1 MRGFIFPFIVVVSVA
16 ALLTFVGRDDQGPS
30 RVEPPPGAVSTPLP
44 SPAGDTN
51 TDPIEMLPPGGART
65 TERGTLQLNV
75 PPTILG
81 PGDEPSAGE
90 TSNGETS
97 ADEASAAEPLPSP
110 DVAAGGQ
117 RPPASPDEEAGT
129 AAAPDSAP
137 AVPADGGER
146 QGPVHYATDV
156 PEEQGREPYARG
168 DMPALRSP
176 TSTAVVDATPSVVA
190 EELSP
195 DIKARLKARTERV
208 NQARSRERDPAHVSA
223 RTRRLTPADL
233 VAVEA
238 VEGLVIRH
246 QGGVPTIT
254 VEAAGGD
261 VMLEGVGTV
270 DYDPTAVHDVNIT
283 ASGLVRDLY
292 FFEGM
297 IIEEGQ
303 PLMNMFAPERLLAQ
317 FNHLANISNEDRL
330 SYSFAPGQFMDDSRS
345 NLRWWG
351 MDEDDIELLE
361 QSKVVLDDYV
371 ITAPRSGYV
380 LERRADRG
388 SLINAGAREMEDWA
402 LVGDTVAR
410 VADLSR
416 VWVTVELPL
425 EEVPFPLPFGALE
438 KGQPVEVVIRE
449 LAGDPRFVGRVDH
462 VFAQIRPATRRSRLR
477 VVLDNPDL
485 RLLPGMYASLS
496 LTVALPEML
505 RVPRSALLY
514 AEGHSYVLV
523 EAGEGVYHLT
533 RVVTGARA
541 HGRVAVLAGLAAGD
555 RVVER
560 ARMMVDPDRELLWA
574 VAGGDE

>member
-1 MRGFIFPFIVVVSVA
+1 MRGFIFPLIVVVSVA
-16 ALLTFVGRDDQGPS
+16 ALLTLCGRDDQGPA
-30 RVEPPPGAVSTPLP
+30 RMDPPAAVAPTTPAADG
-44 SPAGDTN
+44 SDTG
-51 TDPIEMLPPGGART
+51 TDPIETFRPAGDGRRAD
-65 TERGTLQLNV
+65 RGTIRLNV
-75 PPTILG
+75 PPTILVPG
-81 PGDEPSAGE
+81 HDSAAMERRPSSAVADGRPRRPLPPDGGAAVTRAEPKAAAITSSGEAAGDEPLHH
-90 TSNGETS
+90 
-97 ADEASAAEPLPSP
+97 AA
-110 DVAAGGQ
+110 
-117 RPPASPDEEAGT
+117 
-129 AAAPDSAP
+129 
-137 AVPADGGER
+137 AVPAE
-146 QGPVHYATDV
+146 QGP
-156 PEEQGREPYARG
+156 EPYARA
-168 DMPALRSP
+168 DKPAVRSP
-176 TSTAVVDATPSVVA
+176 TSTAVVDPTVS

-195 DIKARLKARTERV
+195 EIKARLEARAERV
-208 NQARSRERDPAHVSA
+208 DQARSRERDPDYVAD
-223 RTRRLTPADL
+223 RTRLLAPADL
-233 VAVEA
+233 LAAESA
-238 VEGLVIRH
+238 ERLVIRH
-246 QGGVPTIT
+246 HGGTPTVT
-254 VEAAGGD
+254 VEAAGGN
-261 VMLEGVGTV
+261 VVLEGVGTV

-297 IIEEGQ
+297 IIEKGQ

-330 SYSFAPGQFMDDSRS
+330 TYSFAPGQFMEDSRS

-351 MDEDDIELLE
+351 MDADDIELLE
-361 QSKVVLDDYV
+361 RSKVVLDDYV

-380 LERRADRG
+380 LARRADRG
-388 SLINAGAREMEDWA
+388 SLINAGAREMENWA
-402 LVGDTVAR
+402 LVGETVAR

-425 EEVPFPLPFGALE
+425 EEVPFLLPFGALE

-462 VFAQIRPATRRSRLR
+462 VFAQIRPDTRRARLR

-485 RLLPGMYASLS
+485 RLLPGMYAALS

-523 EAGEGVYHLT
+523 EAGAGSYRLT

-574 VAGGDE
+574 EAGGDQ

>member
-1 MRGFIFPFIVVVSVA
+1 MRGFIFPLFVVVSVA
-16 ALLTFVGRDDQGPS
+16 ALLTFFGREDEGPA
-30 RVEPPPGAVSTPLP
+30 RPDPAAATVPQTPAPAATDPG
-44 SPAGDTN
+44 
-51 TDPIEMLPPGGART
+51 TDPIETLRPGGT
-65 TERGTLQLNV
+65 GSVERGTIRLNA
-75 PPTILG
+75 PPTILV
-81 PGDEPSAGE
+81 PGHEPSAVE
-90 TSNGETS
+90 R
-97 ADEASAAEPLPSP
+97 PSVP
-110 DVAAGGQ
+110 DVAEGGQ
-117 RPPASPDEEAGT
+117 RP
-129 AAAPDSAP
+129 AA
-137 AVPADGGER
+137 PADGGAGVTAASASTPAASSDGNGRE
-146 QGPVHYATDV
+146 GPVHYATKV
-156 PEEQGREPYARG
+156 PAGQGQEPYARAG
-168 DMPALRSP
+168 TPAERSP
-176 TSTAVVDATPSVVA
+176 TSTAAVDTTPSLIS

-195 DIKARLKARTERV
+195 EIKARLEARAERV
-208 NQARSRERDPAHVSA
+208 NQARSRERDPGYVAA
-223 RTRRLTPADL
+223 RTRRLAPADL
-233 VAVEA
+233 LAMGSAER
-238 VEGLVIRH
+238 LVIRH
-246 QGGVPTIT
+246 QGGVPTVI

-261 VMLEGVGTV
+261 VVLEGTGTV

-292 FFEGM
+292 FHEGM

-330 SYSFAPGQFMDDSRS
+330 SYSFAPGQFMEDSRS

-361 QSKVVLDDYV
+361 RSQVVLDDYV

-449 LAGDPRFVGRVDH
+449 LADDPRFVGRVDH
-462 VFAQIRPATRRSRLR
+462 VFAQISPATRRSRLR
-477 VVLDNPDL
+477 VVLDNPQL
-485 RLLPGMYASLS
+485 RLLPGMYAALS

-523 EAGEGVYHLT
+523 EAEAGVYHLT

-574 VAGGDE
+574 AAGGGE